1 MEFLVRLAID
11 RVFRIF
17 VAQSFGFGVW
27 RFPEIDTIRFKA
39 VGTSKPHTEKK

>member
-1 MEFLVRLAID
+1 MRSGIE

-17 VAQSFGFGVW
+17 VAKSVGFDVW